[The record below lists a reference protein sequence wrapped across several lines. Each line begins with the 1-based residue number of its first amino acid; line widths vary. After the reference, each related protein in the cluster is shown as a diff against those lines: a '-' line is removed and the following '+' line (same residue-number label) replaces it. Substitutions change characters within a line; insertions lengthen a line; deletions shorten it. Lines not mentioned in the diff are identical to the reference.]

1 MANCYGLCNGA
12 KGKMHFTKK
21 WEISFA
27 ELENT
32 VGKLFEVTRRLPE
45 LAVAET
51 KMFRSKEEAVR
62 QFNEWLN

>member
-1 MANCYGLCNGA
+1 MA
-12 KGKMHFTKK
+12 KGKRHLTKK

-32 VGKLFEVTRRLPE
+32 VGKVFKVTRRMPA

-51 KMFRSKEEAVR
+51 KIFRSKEEAVL
-62 QFNEWLN
+62 QFNEWLE

>member
-1 MANCYGLCNGA
+1 MAKTSKHL
-12 KGKMHFTKK
+12 TKK

-32 VGKLFEVTRRLPE
+32 VGKLFKVTRRMPA

-51 KMFRSKEEAVR
+51 KIFRSKEEAVR
-62 QFNEWLN
+62 QFNAWLE